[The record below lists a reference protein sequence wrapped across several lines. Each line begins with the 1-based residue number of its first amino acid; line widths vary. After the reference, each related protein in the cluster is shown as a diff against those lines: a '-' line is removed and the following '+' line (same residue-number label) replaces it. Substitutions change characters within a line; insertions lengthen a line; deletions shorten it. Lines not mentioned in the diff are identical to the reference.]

1 MYVTAS
7 RDGTLALRCLRS
19 AALWKLITLEKL
31 AIPDMEVLCLKLS
44 LHGYVVVMVRNTS
57 KFFTFVFSINGDQL
71 VSTQRENELFEFKY
85 AQLTQNEDHLIMV
98 FNMKTKKE

>member
-1 MYVTAS
+1 
-7 RDGTLALRCLRS
+7 
-19 AALWKLITLEKL
+19 
-31 AIPDMEVLCLKLS
+31 MEVMCLKLS

-85 AQLTQNEDHLIMV
+85 A
-98 FNMKTKKE
+98 